1 MSEGSSYRQILRSSS
16 IMGGAQGINY
26 LVSLLRVKVVAVLLG
41 PGGVGI
47 IGLYMS
53 VTGLLGA
60 VTSMGLSGSAVRA
73 IARAEGQSD
82 PMAVARSI
90 RMLRRLCWVTGV
102 LGWVATA
109 ALAVPLSQWLF
120 KSNQHAW
127 ALALLGSS
135 LLISSIS
142 NGQQALLQGLRR
154 IGDVARVQV
163 AAALVNGV
171 VTIALYA
178 VLRERGIVPV
188 LVANA
193 VVTLAFSWWFA
204 RQIDVPQVVMGWR
217 DAVAEA
223 RPMLALGAA
232 MMWSGVLSLLLDL
245 FTRTLIS
252 RQFGME
258 SAGLY
263 QAAWTLSGMF
273 AGFVLGA
280 MGTDFYPRL
289 TAVIHDRRSAIRAVN
304 EQTEIGILLALPGL
318 LATLALAKWVIW
330 ILYSSAFAPAAD
342 ILAWM
347 VVGVFGRVLSWPL
360 GYIQLALGAGRWFF
374 ATEVTFLAIQAALV
388 SWLVPQHG
396 PLGAA
401 YAFAGCYVLYT
412 VGMAWVGHRL
422 IGFRWSAD
430 VVRTISVSMTLG
442 LTALVANRLLP
453 EFYAEI
459 AGAVVALGGCIY
471 CLRGLVRRTGPDHMI
486 GKLVNKVPGAR
497 YLFIEKRARE

>member
-1 MSEGSSYRQILRSSS
+1 MSEGTSYGQILRASS
-16 IMGGAQGINY
+16 IMGGAQGISY
-26 LVSLLRVKVVAVLLG
+26 LISLLRVKVVAVLLG
-41 PGGVGI
+41 PAGVGI

-53 VTGLLGA
+53 ATGLLGA

-73 IARAEGQSD
+73 IARAEGQGD
-82 PMAVARSI
+82 PLAAARAI
-90 RMLRRLCWVTGV
+90 RMLRRLCWATGV

-109 ALAVPLSQWLF
+109 ALAVPLSQGLF
-120 KSNQHAW
+120 KSNQHVW

-135 LLISSIS
+135 LLINSIS
-142 NGQQALLQGLRR
+142 SGQQALLQGLRR

-163 AAALVNGV
+163 AAAVVNGV
-171 VTIALYA
+171 VTIVLYA
-178 VLRERGIVPV
+178 ALREQGIVPV

-193 VVTLAFSWWFA
+193 AVTLACSWWFA
-204 RQIDVPQVVMGWR
+204 RQIAVPEVEMDWR
-217 DAVAEA
+217 AAVAEA

-252 RQFGME
+252 RQFGVE

-263 QAAWTLSGMF
+263 QAAWTLSGLF

-289 TAVIHDRRSAIRAVN
+289 TAAIHDRGSAIRAVN
-304 EQTEIGILLALPGL
+304 EQTEIGLLLALPGL
-318 LATLALAKWVIW
+318 LATLALAKWMIW
-330 ILYSSAFAPAAD
+330 ILYSSEFAPAAD

-347 VVGVFGRVLSWPL
+347 LVGVFGRVLSWPL

-374 ATEVTFLAIQAALV
+374 ATEVTFLAMQATLV
-388 SWLVPQHG
+388 AWLVPTHG

-412 VGMAWVGHRL
+412 IGMAWVGRRL
-422 IGFRWSAD
+422 IGFRWSKG
-430 VVRTISVSMTLG
+430 VLQTISVSITLG
-442 LTALVANRLLP
+442 LAALLANRLLP
-453 EFYAEI
+453 GFYAEI
-459 AGAVVALGGCIY
+459 AGVVVTLVGFIY
-471 CLRGLVRRTGPDHMI
+471 CLRGLAQRLGPGHMI
-486 GKLVNKVPGAR
+486 WKLVSKVPGAR
-497 YLFIEKRARE
+497 YLFPKSSHK